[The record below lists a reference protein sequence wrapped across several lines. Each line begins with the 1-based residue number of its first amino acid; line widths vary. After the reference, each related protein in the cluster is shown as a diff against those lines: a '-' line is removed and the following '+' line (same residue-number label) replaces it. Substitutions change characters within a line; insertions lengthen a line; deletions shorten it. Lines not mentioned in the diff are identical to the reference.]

1 MKNMGNN
8 QYLNIENLMRVRFEY
23 TMRKTLI

>member
-8 QYLNIENLMRVRFEY
+8 QYLNIEKLMRVRFEY

>member
-1 MKNMGNN
+1 MKNMVNN
-8 QYLNIENLMRVRFEY
+8 QYLNIEKLMRVRFEY